1 LNIETFIATQPNPE
15 TITYAIG
22 AGGHTGYYNNK
33 YIKRQ
38 GELGLPDND
47 LTSPVNYRVIRYADV
62 LLMAAEAHYQIG
74 NTSIAQQL
82 VNSIRSRAGV
92 QGVAVNSINK
102 IYDERRYELSG
113 EGHRFFD
120 LVRTG
125 QAATYISGFISGKH
139 ELFPIPQVEIDLAG
153 GTWSQNPGY

>member
-1 LNIETFIATQPNPE
+1 L
-15 TITYAIG
+15 
-22 AGGHTGYYNNK
+22 
-33 YIKRQ
+33 

-62 LLMAAEAHYQIG
+62 LLMAAEAHFQLG
-74 NTSIAQQL
+74 NTSTAQQL

-92 QGVAVNSINK
+92 PPVAVSSINT
-102 IYDERRYELSG
+102 IYNERRFELSG

-125 QAATYISGFISGKH
+125 QAANYITGFVSGKH
-139 ELFPIPQVEIDLAG
+139 DLFPIPQVEIDLAG